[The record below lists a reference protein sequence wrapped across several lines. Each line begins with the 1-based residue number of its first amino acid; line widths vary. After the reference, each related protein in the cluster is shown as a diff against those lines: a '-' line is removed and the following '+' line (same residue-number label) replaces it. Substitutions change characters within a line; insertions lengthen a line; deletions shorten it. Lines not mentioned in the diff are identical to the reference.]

1 MCMRLCAYLSTHPKD
16 AVCTYV
22 CVCVCADSA
31 AKLHFTDPVNEKYNS
46 DCIPDVACTLCFQSV
61 FQWWYAAKRLLTHIV
76 LIQIMC
82 VLMCVRN
89 SKTLRKIYLDT
100 IMRPQEG
107 CTFNQ
112 VNIWHITPARLPV
125 SRSAKQKAG
134 VFVSIVRD
142 RLCPQDQIWMKQI
155 LIKAQKRSF
164 VFHQY
169 NDPYMLLLFYE
180 WNSQRSSY
188 TCVSA
193 FVCAYE
199 RQVQKVPIMRQSAK
213 WSILQICVYVCTCV
227 CLWGAPEVSN
237 ISRHAKLNI
246 LQIREVE
253 GA

>member
-1 MCMRLCAYLSTHPKD
+1 MC
-16 AVCTYV
+16 V
-22 CVCVCADSA
+22 CVCVLTQQQS
-31 AKLHFTDPVNEKYNS
+31 
-46 DCIPDVACTLCFQSV
+46 CTLQILSMRNTTQTASPMLLARFVSSQS
-61 FQWWYAAKRLLTHIV
+61 FSGDMQLNASWHTLC
-76 LIQIMC
+76 LIHTLF
-82 VLMCVRN
+82 VSMCVRN

-112 VNIWHITPARLPV
+112 VNIWHITPARPPARLPV

-213 WSILQICVYVCTCV
+213 WSILQFCVYVCTCV

>member
-1 MCMRLCAYLSTHPKD
+1 MCEKQQ
-16 AVCTYV
+16 
-22 CVCVCADSA
+22 DS
-31 AKLHFTDPVNEKYNS
+31 K
-46 DCIPDVACTLCFQSV
+46 
-61 FQWWYAAKRLLTHIV
+61 
-76 LIQIMC
+76 
-82 VLMCVRN
+82 
-89 SKTLRKIYLDT
+89 KIYLDT

-112 VNIWHITPARLPV
+112 VNIWHITPARPPACV
-125 SRSAKQKAG
+125 SLCQAESRG
-134 VFVSIVRD
+134 VCVDVRD

-155 LIKAQKRSF
+155 LIKAQKRNL